1 VIGNGHSQHAPRRR
15 YVDTADG
22 QIHYRELGSGP
33 PLLLL
38 HQTASSSVM
47 WERAM
52 CRFADGRRL
61 IAMDTPGFG
70 SSDPP
75 AVRPSAG
82 LAYYAGR
89 VAGFLDALGLDR
101 VDVAGHHT
109 GAMIAAE
116 LAAAHPERVGRLVMI
131 GCVVI
136 ASAAERD
143 ERVAQIDRWRPDS
156 RGDYVTATLVPRMR
170 LSVTTDDPDHF
181 ARELIAYL
189 QAGPDYWWAYDAVY
203 GYDAPRRL
211 PLIAA
216 PTLCVAGELEPQ
228 PLIDWT
234 REAAALIPGARHL
247 EVPGEGAE
255 MVFQA
260 PATVAAFVGSFLDDG
275 GVAA

>member
-1 VIGNGHSQHAPRRR
+1 VTGPRHSQPPERR

-22 QIHYRELGSGP
+22 QVHYRELGSGA

-52 CRFADGRRL
+52 GCLAEGRRL

-70 SSDPP
+70 GSDPP
-75 AVRPSAG
+75 AAQPADG

-101 VDVAGHHT
+101 ADVAGHHT

-136 ASAAERD
+136 ASAEERD
-143 ERVAQIDRWRPDS
+143 ERIAQIDRWRADS
-156 RGDYVTATLVPRMR
+156 RGDYVKATLIPRLH

-203 GYDAPRRL
+203 GYDAPHRL
-211 PLIAA
+211 PLIGA

-228 PLIDWT
+228 ALIEWT
-234 REAAALIPGARHL
+234 RVAAALIPGAGHL

-260 PATVAAFVGSFLDDG
+260 PATVAAFVGSFLDAG
-275 GVAA
+275 EPAR